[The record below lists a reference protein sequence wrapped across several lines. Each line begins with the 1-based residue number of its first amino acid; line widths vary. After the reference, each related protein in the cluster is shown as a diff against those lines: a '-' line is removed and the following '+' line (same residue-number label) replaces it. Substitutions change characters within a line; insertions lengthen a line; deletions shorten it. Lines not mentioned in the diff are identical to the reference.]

1 MNLQAHEA
9 DPNRAGPRLVK
20 EIEPGLPKPSELCHK
35 LCMSTLPRNQK
46 MGPRLGSFLPPQ
58 QRLVDPLCRVVLVE
72 PLIPENTGNISRTCV
87 GTGSELHL
95 IQPLGFE
102 LTESRVKR
110 AGLDYWQDLAMD
122 VHQDFAAWDEMVQTT
137 YDPGRVF
144 FVETWGE
151 SSIHEVQ
158 FRRGDW
164 LVFGKETTG
173 LKDHAHRLDPSRV
186 LKIPMPGKVR
196 SLNLSNA
203 VAVSVF
209 ELMRQVGQLSGQ
221 RVDAA
226 P

>member
-1 MNLQAHEA
+1 MSKVSWPPTKA
-9 DPNRAGPRLVK
+9 
-20 EIEPGLPKPSELCHK
+20 PSGEK
-35 LCMSTLPRNQK
+35 GS
-46 MGPRLGSFLPPQ
+46 SFLPPQ

-95 IQPLGFE
+95 VEPLGFE

-122 VHQDFAAWDEMVQTT
+122 LHADFASWSEHVATNH
-137 YDPGRVF
+137 DPGRVF
-144 FVETWGE
+144 YIETWGE
-151 SSIHEVQ
+151 TSIHEVQ
-158 FRRGDW
+158 FQRGDW
-164 LVFGKETTG
+164 LVFGKETVG
-173 LKDHAHRLDPSRV
+173 LKDQAKILEPSRV

-203 VAVSVF
+203 VAVTVF
-209 ELMRQVGQLSGQ
+209 ELMRQAGQ